1 MHLYVQLTT
10 SMVAIGYFYHFIVS
24 PLQDGDTPL
33 DLARKN
39 GHSAVVSLLEKS
51 DNISKLRVHFFIVIL
66 YKRIISVLIIL
77 LRITY
82 FTSLF
87 IS

>member
-1 MHLYVQLTT
+1 
-10 SMVAIGYFYHFIVS
+10 MVAIGYFYHIIVS

-39 GHSAVVSLLEKS
+39 GHSAVVSLLEKR
-51 DNISKLRVHFFIVIL
+51 DHTSKLRVHFFIVIILL
-66 YKRIISVLIIL
+66 YKRIISVLITL